1 MQFPVWRYHATAD
14 PRLIT
19 SAEEHEAL
27 GEGWADTPAAHGIET
42 APGATPDPDIAAN
55 AAVLGSAA
63 RAETSESDAP
73 DARPAN
79 KRKRK

>member
-1 MQFPVWRYHATAD
+1 MQFPFFRYHPTEPA
-14 PRLIT
+14 RLIA

-27 GEGWADTPAAHGIET
+27 GEGWADSPAAHGIET
-42 APGATPDPDIAAN
+42 APGATPDPEIAAH

-63 RAETSESDAP
+63 PAETAEC